1 MAAGGVGGETGH
13 TGTATT
19 AGAATIAGAGPNAG
33 AGSYAGAAKV
43 GISAVYGHWAEA
55 VEARVKTTITAAE
68 SFIVFS
74 CGKQ

>member
-19 AGAATIAGAGPNAG
+19 AGAATNAG
-33 AGSYAGAAKV
+33 AGSNAGAAAKV